1 MELGIDLIKMAS
13 GMLPA
18 IFGPGGNGAPGV
30 MPASGTPGGPG
41 GGQPGGGVTAQI
53 SPAIQTRISPQI
65 SPVFTQMQSSPGA
78 GVVASPQQIAPG
90 GQTATTPMG
99 VPGGEPGAMMAP
111 QPDYGYAPAPTSY
124 GGPVPRAMQ
133 PTRGFEGINWTPI
146 AVAGI
151 VAIGAM
157 AIFGKRRK
165 RK

>member
-13 GMLPA
+13 GFFPGL
-18 IFGPGGNGAPGV
+18 FGPGGNGAPGV
-30 MPASGTPGGPG
+30 MPAPDTTGGPG

-90 GQTATTPMG
+90 GQAA
-99 VPGGEPGAMMAP
+99 GGQPGAMMAP
-111 QPDYGYAPAPTSY
+111 QPDYGYAPAPSPY
-124 GGPVPRAMQ
+124 GGPLPGAMQ
-133 PTRGFEGINWTPI
+133 PTRGAAGINWTPI

-151 VAIGAM
+151 AAIGAM
-157 AIFGKRRK
+157 AILGKRRK
-165 RK
+165 RS